1 MANTTDRTIN
11 VTRTGTE
18 SYTYYVTKS
27 RSVYTGFDDITIARP
42 KFIYF
47 RVSGLRPN
55 ERHFFFFDN
64 INVTN
69 YVNTSA
75 VTANDFYNLSKND
88 PQRNPG
94 EKYVNET
101 GFPTEL
107 GGPTSEIYSD
117 DTGTIEGVFYL
128 QSNDALS
135 FPAGTRNFTVL
146 DISKFAPAQSTSQ
159 ATQEFTSDGGIEDYR
174 IDYYRVARTGTR
186 QVSWTETVSN
196 PNYVAPV
203 IEKEHIVIV
212 DDVIPVDD
220 TETDE
225 TGGNI
230 DEPVGPIVCDFGLN
244 VTPTEIVTKTET
256 KTETVNEIVTEVVN
270 DPIDDGLLGNRNDS
284 VVDEA
289 IIGAAVGIGVAAVA
303 SASAAAGV
311 GLGAVVGILAAI
323 CCFIM
328 LEARYGDGTM
338 DKVVRRYRDEKM
350 TERNRRGYYKVSEV
364 LVPLM
369 RKSKAA
375 KWIVAKTF
383 ADPLVCYG
391 KWYYGEN
398 KYGWIFKPVE
408 RFWMGVF
415 DTVGGEVQFI
425 RENGEVV

>member
-1 MANTTDRTIN
+1 
-11 VTRTGTE
+11 
-18 SYTYYVTKS
+18 
-27 RSVYTGFDDITIARP
+27 
-42 KFIYF
+42 
-47 RVSGLRPN
+47 
-55 ERHFFFFDN
+55 
-64 INVTN
+64 
-69 YVNTSA
+69 
-75 VTANDFYNLSKND
+75 
-88 PQRNPG
+88 
-94 EKYVNET
+94 VNET

-196 PNYVAPV
+196 PNYVKPV
-203 IEKEHIVIV
+203 IEKEPIVIV
-212 DDVIPVDD
+212 DAIVDAQPV
-220 TETDE
+220 ETVE
-225 TGGNI
+225 TGGDI
-230 DEPVGPIVCDFGLN
+230 REPSAPFVCGYGLD
-244 VTPTEIVTKTET
+244 VTPET
-256 KTETVNEIVTEVVN
+256 VTEVVN
-270 DPIDDGLLGNRNDS
+270 DPIDDGLLGNKHDS

-289 IIGAAVGIGVAAVA
+289 IIGAVVGAALATTAA
-303 SASAAAGV
+303 SAVTGGV
-311 GLGAVVGILAAI
+311 IGGLVGVFAAI

>member
-69 YVNTSA
+69 YVNTST

-146 DISKFAPAQSTSQ
+146 DISKFAPAESTSQ

-203 IEKEHIVIV
+203 IAKAPIETVETVIV
-212 DDVIPVDD
+212 VDA
-220 TETDE
+220 TEQVE
-225 TGGNI
+225 TGSDI
-230 DEPVGPIVCDFGLN
+230 QEPSEKFVCGF
-244 VTPTEIVTKTET
+244 P
-256 KTETVNEIVTEVVN
+256 TVNPVAGTEVTSVTEEPAAVQSATDSV
-270 DPIDDGLLGNRNDS
+270 IDDGLLGNRNDS

-289 IIGAAVGIGVAAVA
+289 IIGAAVGVAVHSLIGATAVA
-303 SASAAAGV
+303 SGV
-311 GLGAVVGILAAI
+311 GGALVGVLAAI

>member
-1 MANTTDRTIN
+1 MPYVTST
-11 VTRTGTE
+11 VTRSGTE

-27 RSVYTGFDDITIARP
+27 RSVYTGFDDVTIARP

-69 YVNTSA
+69 YVSTDS
-75 VTANDFYNLSKND
+75 VTVEDFYSLSKD
-88 PQRNPG
+88 DSRRNPG
-94 EKYVNET
+94 EKYVDET
-101 GFPTEL
+101 GFPTAL

-117 DTGTIEGVFYL
+117 DTGSIEGVFYL

-146 DISKFAPAQSTSQ
+146 DISKFDPTNSTSQ
-159 ATQEFTSDGGIEDYR
+159 ATQEFTSDGGVENYK
-174 IDYYRVARTGTR
+174 IDYYQVKRTGTR
-186 QVSWTETVSN
+186 TVTWTETVRT
-196 PNYVAPV
+196 YVEPPAPPV
-203 IEKEHIVIV
+203 PPTPPGPP
-212 DDVIPVDD
+212 DPPPGPGVDD
-220 TETDE
+220 TT
-225 TGGNI
+225 T
-230 DEPVGPIVCDFGLN
+230 PVGPTGPVCDLPHVSPEKPGGSGGVFGDSSPKN
-244 VTPTEIVTKTET
+244 V
-256 KTETVNEIVTEVVN
+256 
-270 DPIDDGLLGNRNDS
+270 IDDGILGNKNDS

-289 IIGAAVGIGVAAVA
+289 VKGAVVGAAVAAVVGA
-303 SASAAAGV
+303 SVAGGGV
-311 GLGAVVGILAAI
+311 LGAVVGVIAAI

-328 LEARYGDGTM
+328 LEARYGNGTM

-350 TERNRRGYYKVSEV
+350 TERNRRGYYKVAEV
-364 LVPLM
+364 LVPMM
-369 RKSKAA
+369 RKSKTA
-375 KWIVAKTF
+375 KWIVTKTF

-398 KYGWIFKPVE
+398 KYGWVFKPVE
-408 RFWMGVF
+408 KFWMGLF